1 MSLLLLVGGIIAALA
16 LLTWWTKAQS
26 RQAEE
31 ATLARNKAEWDRQ
44 AEDLDAFLK
53 RAKLVKARILSAQQ
67 WGRVNLRPNIQFKL
81 RIESPEGTYEA
92 ETTQSI
98 DPTQLH
104 RFGEGSVVDV
114 FVDPENR
121 ERVRLCRS
129 TWKDEEADRMMAEAE
144 KLLREE

>member
-1 MSLLLLVGGIIAALA
+1 MSLLLLVGGIIAAIA

-67 WGRVNLRPNIQFKL
+67 WGRVNLRPNIQFTL

-92 ETTQSI
+92 ETTQAI

-114 FVDPENR
+114 HVEGRGSRQDDGGSR
-121 ERVRLCRS
+121 EAPSRG
-129 TWKDEEADRMMAEAE
+129 MI
-144 KLLREE
+144 